1 MEYQRLTIL
10 TTLALAGIQPSFS
23 RQGAPLAWASLSDS
37 EGNATSKKIDA
48 DSLRYAFPP
57 VFQAVTPHQSL
68 DSLQAEAIRQ
78 IAARQGKHYGCSAIS
93 LTSIAATLGSVF
105 TEKQLRS
112 MSESFSGG
120 IGHKFSQGTCGALS
134 GAIMALGFYAHGDK
148 EKHQRLASEVYDE
161 LKKQEGSVVCGD
173 IYGKFHFGHCNG
185 CIGCV
190 VSKVLEILYREKDS
204 QTKTVTPT
212 FSPKGERL

>member
-10 TTLALAGIQPSFS
+10 TTLALAGIQTSFS
-23 RQGAPLAWASLSDS
+23 RQGNAPLAWASLSDS

-161 LKKQEGSVVCGD
+161 LKKHEGSVVCGE

-190 VSKVLEILYREKDS
+190 VSKVLEILYREKDI
-204 QTKTVTPT
+204 QTKTIQITD
-212 FSPKGERL
+212 FSHR

>member
-190 VSKVLEILYREKDS
+190 VSKVLEILYREKDI
-204 QTKTVTPT
+204 QAKTIQITD
-212 FSPKGERL
+212 FSHR